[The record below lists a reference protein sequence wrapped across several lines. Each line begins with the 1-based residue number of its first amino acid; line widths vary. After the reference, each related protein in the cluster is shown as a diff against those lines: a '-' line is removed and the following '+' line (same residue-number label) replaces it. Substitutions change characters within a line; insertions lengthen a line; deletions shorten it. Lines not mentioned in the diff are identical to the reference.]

1 MRRRFE
7 LPSDQGC
14 AVANMRQ
21 LEDKDWAKIE
31 EHLKQISGLDA
42 KSLTQLKVYY
52 EEGEAKKGIH
62 FFLIEYAA
70 GEVIMAKGTTS
81 DYAAVHLQGLVRV
94 RDITPAYRVSGPGC
108 WQHPTAR
115 RLEDLVLRQ
124 AA

>member
-1 MRRRFE
+1 MK
-7 LPSDQGC
+7 
-14 AVANMRQ
+14 Q
-21 LEDKDWAKIE
+21 LEAAWNDIE
-31 EHLKQISGLDA
+31 THLKGIPGLDA
-42 KSLTQLKVYY
+42 KALTQLKAYY

-94 RDITPAYRVSGPGC
+94 RDITPAYRATGPGC
-108 WQHPTAR
+108 WDKPMAR

-124 AA
+124 AATWPKDAPPRPCPTRAET